1 MPRVGAAH
9 VDGAVTKRRGRKP
22 AGSGHDVRVLRS
34 ADTSATPLHVQVYR
48 QLRDNIV
55 GGALK
60 PGARLPSART
70 LASDLRVSRN
80 TVDAAFAQL
89 RAEGLIVRRVG
100 AGTVVAATITDTTPF
115 ARRRVPRAADSQPL
129 KRTAPTTPVKLSERG
144 ALIASLGGTEIEE
157 DRFSTLSATDVRGFP
172 ASTWT
177 RLLAERVRTGGVAM
191 LQSCDPFGT
200 AELRSA
206 IADQAR
212 LTRGVN
218 CTAEQVIVVN
228 STQQAVDLAARLLL
242 DDGGIAAL
250 EDPGYASARA
260 ALLAVGADVQAVPV
274 DADGLVV
281 DNLARLIDVRLTYVS
296 PSHQFPLGVTM
307 SLARRQALLN
317 WAHARDAWIIEDDYD
332 SEFRYADRPMLSLQG
347 MDRDARVLYIG
358 TYNKVM
364 FPGLRLAY
372 LIVPDSLVD
381 AFGAAR
387 RISDG
392 FSSPL
397 LQSALADFL
406 TRGHFAAYVR
416 AARNHYEA
424 NREAL
429 LSAIAREWHAGVV
442 LGPSD
447 TGLHLVAHLD
457 DATDDRAIAR
467 GAATTGLWLGALSRY
482 YHGPTVRRGLLLNY
496 GAATPEQIQRDVTAL
511 TPWLVSV

>member
-1 MPRVGAAH
+1 M
-9 VDGAVTKRRGRKP
+9 TKRAGRKP
-22 AGSGHDVRVLRS
+22 TGAGHDVRVLRS
-34 ADTSATPLHVQVYR
+34 AESLATPLHVQVYR
-48 QLRDNIV
+48 QLRDNIMA
-55 GGALK
+55 GALK

-100 AGTVVAATITDTTPF
+100 AGTVVASAISHVAPF
-115 ARRRVPRAADSQPL
+115 IGRRVPRALEAVSVKPSRPPL
-129 KRTAPTTPVKLSERG
+129 RGDVLSDRG
-144 ALIASLGGTEIEE
+144 RLIATLGAAEIEE
-157 DRFSTLSATDVRGFP
+157 DRYASEAVTHVRGFP

-177 RLLAERVRTGGVAM
+177 RLLSERVRTGGVAM
-191 LQSCDPFGT
+191 LQSSDPFGT
-200 AELRSA
+200 SELREA

-218 CTAEQVIVVN
+218 CTAAQVIVVN
-228 STQQAVDLAARLLL
+228 STQQAIDLAARLLL
-242 DDGGIAAL
+242 DDGSVAAL

-260 ALLAVGADVQAVPV
+260 ALLAAGATVLPVPV
-274 DADGLVV
+274 DDGGMMV
-281 DNLARLIDVRLTYVS
+281 DALEREHHVRLAYVS

-307 SLARRQALLN
+307 SLARRQALLA
-317 WAHARDAWIIEDDYD
+317 WARESDAWIIEDDYD

-347 MDRDARVLYIG
+347 MDRDGRVLYIG
-358 TYNKVM
+358 TFNKVM

-372 LIVPDSLVD
+372 LIVPEALVA

-424 NREAL
+424 NRDVL
-429 LSAIAREWHAGVV
+429 LASIAREWGGAVT
-442 LGPSD
+442 LGPSE
-447 TGLHLVAHLD
+447 TGLHVVAHLD
-457 DATDDRAIAR
+457 ESCDDRAIAR
-467 GAATTGLWLGALSRY
+467 GAAMQGLWIAALSRY
-482 YHGPTVRRGLLLNY
+482 CHGGSVRRGLLLSY
-496 GAATPEQIQRDVTAL
+496 GAATPEQVAADVATL
-511 TPWLVSV
+511 TPWVTRR